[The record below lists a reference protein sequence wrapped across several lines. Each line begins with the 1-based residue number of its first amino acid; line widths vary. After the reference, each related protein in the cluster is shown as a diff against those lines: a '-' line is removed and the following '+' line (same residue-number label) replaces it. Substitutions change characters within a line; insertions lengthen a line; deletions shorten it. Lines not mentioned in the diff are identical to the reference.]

1 MAFLDD
7 LGKKISKTGQSA
19 LQKTKD
25 MAEVAKYNSMISD
38 EEKNINNNYYQIG
51 KLYISLHSSDVEEEF
66 KGMIASVRNSESKI
80 ADYREQIKLI
90 KGVVRCENCGSEVSI
105 NSAFCNSCG
114 APMPKRVPEETI
126 DSNLIKCEKCGKYVK
141 KGMRFCTS
149 CGSPMPRE
157 ATEPVSKPE
166 MQIRKCPKCGLTTTD
181 AETLF
186 CNSCGTRLTIQSKEK
201 KNEYVNITDVSIN
214 ADTSNTNK
222 IKKCPKCGFETD
234 DTEICFCTECGAKL
248 F

>member
-19 LQKTKD
+19 IQKTKD

-38 EEKNINNNYYQIG
+38 EEKIINNNYYQIG
-51 KLYISLHSSDVEEEF
+51 KLYISLHSTDSEEEF
-66 KGMIASVRNSESKI
+66 KGMIDSIRNSESKI
-80 ADYREQIKLI
+80 VDYREQIKLI
-90 KGVVRCENCGSEVSI
+90 KGVVRCEKCGSEVSI

-166 MQIRKCPKCGLTTTD
+166 MQIRKCPKCG
-181 AETLF
+181 
-186 CNSCGTRLTIQSKEK
+186 
-201 KNEYVNITDVSIN
+201 
-214 ADTSNTNK
+214 
-222 IKKCPKCGFETD
+222 FETD

-248 F
+248 V